1 MPIDILMP
9 ALSPTMT
16 EGKLAKW
23 HVKEGDSVKSG
34 MVVAEIETD
43 KATMEVEA
51 IDEGTVGAIR
61 VAEGTEGVLVNSVI
75 AVLLQKGENVD
86 ALKAANPSPPAGE
99 GGTRSVTGEGS
110 TSTTTTPHPLPAA
123 APSPAR
129 GEGNA
134 ARIFASP
141 LAKRI
146 AKQKGVD
153 LASVKGTG
161 PHGRIVRKDVENAPS
176 SAKASVGRPA
186 ALPASSIDAR
196 ALADAYG
203 MPYTAEPNNPIRKV
217 IAKRLT
223 ESKQTVPHFYLTVD
237 CQLDTLLALRA
248 QFNEAQPVKVSVNDL
263 VIKACAIAL
272 QEIPAAN
279 AAWTEDAI
287 LKFKH
292 SDVSVA
298 VATPNGLITPIIKQ
312 AEGKSLAV
320 ISTEM
325 KDLAARARDNKL
337 KPAEFQGGTF
347 TISNLGMFGI
357 KDFGAIIN
365 PPQACILAVGA
376 GEKRAVVMDDQIKI
390 ATVMSCTL
398 SVDHRVVDGAVGAEF
413 ISAFKKLIEAPL
425 KLFL

>member
-23 HVKEGDSVKSG
+23 HVAVGDAVKSG

-51 IDEGTVGAIR
+51 IDEGTVGAIL
-61 VAEGTEGVLVNSVI
+61 VAEGTEGVAVNSII
-75 AVLLQKGENVD
+75 AQLLE
-86 ALKAANPSPPAGE
+86 AGE
-99 GGTRSVTGEGS
+99 GKDALGAALKP
-110 TSTTTTPHPLPAA
+110 TTALAVNSAPVETKTPIATAPVATNIIAPATN
-123 APSPAR
+123 SKGR
-129 GEGNA
+129 V
-134 ARIFASP
+134 FASP

-153 LASVKGTG
+153 LAQIKGTG
-161 PHGRIVRKDVENAPS
+161 PHGRIVRKDVENAPVGG
-176 SAKASVGRPA
+176 KAMVSA
-186 ALPASSIDAR
+186 ALPTSSINAR
-196 ALADAYG
+196 ALADAYK
-203 MPYTAEPNNPIRKV
+203 MPYTAEANSPIRKV

-223 ESKQTVPHFYLTVD
+223 ESKQTIPHFYLTVD
-237 CQLDTLLALRA
+237 CQIDALLALRA

-263 VIKACAIAL
+263 VIKACALAL
-272 QEIPAAN
+272 QQIPAAN
-279 AAWTEDAI
+279 AAWTDEAI

-292 SDVSVA
+292 SDISVA

-312 AEGKSLAV
+312 AESKNLAA

-337 KPAEFQGGTF
+337 KPEEFTGGTF

-376 GEKRAVVMDDQIKI
+376 GEKRPVVIDDQIKI

-413 ISAFKKLIEAPL
+413 ISAFKALIEKPL
-425 KLFL
+425 KLILS